1 MSATLRIIT
10 PQAARLEG
18 YVEIS
23 VPISRKREPEI
34 FTSME
39 ATLTG
44 TDAVW
49 LDYGNGTFSAA
60 RRKSEL
66 VLEPPRP
73 RRELLAVELLAD
85 DDQRRETK
93 GAIEA

>member
-1 MSATLRIIT
+1 MRIIT
-10 PQAARLEG
+10 PAIARLEG

-34 FTSME
+34 FESME

-49 LDYGNGTFSAA
+49 LDHGNGNYSAA
-60 RRKSEL
+60 RRRSEL
-66 VLEPPRP
+66 KFDEPK
-73 RRELLAVELLAD
+73 RRIQATDSMEAK
-85 DDQRRETK
+85 K
-93 GAIEA
+93 GESQP

>member
-1 MSATLRIIT
+1 MRIIT
-10 PQAARLEG
+10 PAIARLEG

-34 FTSME
+34 FESME

-49 LDYGNGTFSAA
+49 LDHGNGTFSAA
-60 RRKSEL
+60 RRRSEL
-66 VLEPPRP
+66 KFDEPK
-73 RRELLAVELLAD
+73 RRIQATDSMEAK
-85 DDQRRETK
+85 K
-93 GAIEA
+93 GESQP